1 MNSQVWLSIGKYGSS
16 LVARKRRSIM
26 NWDFIEGN
34 WDQIKSKI
42 KKHWGRLTDDELEVM
57 DGKRDDFLGRLQE
70 RYGITKQEAERQVE
84 EFHRLRLQSDEA
96 RKLRY

>member
-1 MNSQVWLSIGKYGSS
+1 
-16 LVARKRRSIM
+16 M

-57 DGKRDDFLGRLQE
+57 DGKRDDFPWKTTGAIW
-70 RYGITKQEAERQVE
+70 Y
-84 EFHRLRLQSDEA
+84 
-96 RKLRY
+96 Y